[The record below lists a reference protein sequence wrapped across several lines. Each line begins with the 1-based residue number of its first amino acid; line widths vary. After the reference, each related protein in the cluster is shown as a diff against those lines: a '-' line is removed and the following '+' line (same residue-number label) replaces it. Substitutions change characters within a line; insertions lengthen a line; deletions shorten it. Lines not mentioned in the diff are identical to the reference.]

1 MVKIGFKKYRKLSD
15 IFLFSLTRIS
25 NDKMTITAL
34 CYNNLVLVLFLISGG
49 GMFPEFIHAASGH
62 STSIQQDLT
71 DKQLLLNGRIW
82 QNPYSKAL
90 NDQFFLTK
98 TFLKGSVTLNGR
110 KFEDLDLKYDI
121 TNDELILSIESY
133 PIISMNKEMVDS
145 FSLMFGNRNYHII
158 NVGTDTSNVIRGYVN
173 VLYDGPTALY
183 VKYIK
188 KIQPLAVDGRYDL
201 FAQEHRIY
209 LRKGSEIV
217 PVEGKKKLL
226 YLLED
231 KKKEIRN
238 FLKSTKSKLSRK
250 EPDTFIPLLKYYD
263 SLRE

>member
-1 MVKIGFKKYRKLSD
+1 MVKIGLKKYRKLRD
-15 IFLFSLTRIS
+15 IFLLSLIRIS
-25 NDKMTITAL
+25 KYKMSISAPG
-34 CYNNLVLVLFLISGG
+34 YNNLILVLFLISCG
-49 GMFPEFIHAASGH
+49 GMFPEYIQAASTH
-62 STSIQQDLT
+62 STVIQQDLT

-82 QNPYSKAL
+82 QNQYSKAL

-110 KFEDLDLKYDI
+110 KFESLDLKYDI
-121 TNDELILSIESY
+121 SNDELILSIESY

-145 FSLMFGNRNYHII
+145 FSLIFGNRNYHII
-158 NVGTDTSNVIRGYVN
+158 NAGTDTSSVLKGYVN
-173 VLYDGPTALY
+173 VLYDGPTTLY

-188 KIQPLAVDGRYDL
+188 KIHPLAVDGRYDL
-201 FAQEHRIY
+201 FNQEHHIY

-238 FLKSTKSKLSRK
+238 FLKSTKSKLSK
-250 EPDTFIPLLKYYD
+250 KDPDTFIPLLKYYD

>member
-1 MVKIGFKKYRKLSD
+1 MLKNGLKKYSKLRD

-25 NDKMTITAL
+25 NYIMTFPAY
-34 CYNNLVLVLFLISGG
+34 CNSNLILVLFLIIVR
-49 GMFPEFIHAASGH
+49 GMFPEFIHAAQGH
-62 STSIQQDLT
+62 STVFQQDLT

-90 NDQFFLTK
+90 NDQFFLTN

-110 KFEDLDLKYDI
+110 KFENLDLKYDI
-121 TNDELILSIESY
+121 TNDELILSIEPY

-158 NVGTDTSNVIRGYVN
+158 NAGTDTSNVIKGYVN

-183 VKYIK
+183 VKYMK
-188 KIQPLAVDGRYDL
+188 KIQPQAVDGRYDL
-201 FAQEHRIY
+201 FAQEHHMY

-217 PVEGKKKLL
+217 PVTGKKKLL
-226 YLLED
+226 YLLKD
-231 KKKEIRN
+231 KKKEISS
-238 FLKSTKSKLSRK
+238 FLKSTGSKLSRK
-250 EPDTFIPLLKYYD
+250 DPDTFIPLLKYYD
-263 SLRE
+263 SLGE

>member
-1 MVKIGFKKYRKLSD
+1 MVKIGLKKYRKLRD
-15 IFLFSLTRIS
+15 IFLLSLTRIS
-25 NDKMTITAL
+25 NDKRTITAF
-34 CYNNLVLVLFLISGG
+34 CYNNLVLVLFLILGG
-49 GMFPEFIHAASGH
+49 GMFPESIHAASRH
-62 STSIQQDLT
+62 STIQQDLT

-82 QNPYSKAL
+82 QNPYSKAI

-110 KFEDLDLKYDI
+110 KFENLDLKYDI
-121 TNDELILSIESY
+121 ANDELILNIESY

-145 FSLMFGNRNYHII
+145 FSLMYANRNYHVI
-158 NVGTDTSNVIRGYVN
+158 NAGTDASNVLKGYVN

-201 FAQEHRIY
+201 FNQDHRIY
-209 LRKGSEIV
+209 VRKGAEIV
-217 PVEGKKKLL
+217 PVEGKKKLF

-238 FLKSTKSKLSRK
+238 FQKSTKSKLSK
-250 EPDTFIPLLKYYD
+250 KNPDTFIPLLKYYD